1 MSFSVSRLVSMES
14 KKYEKK
20 SWVNFNVKQKPELI
34 KNLEC
39 DVSMTAI
46 RAKCGVKQQTVSD
59 SKRSR
64 SDVHKQSLLFNIASS
79 S

>member
-20 SWVNFNVKQKPELI
+20 SSVNFKVKQKPELF
-34 KNLEC
+34 KNPEC
-39 DVSMTAI
+39 GVSMTAL

-59 SKRSR
+59 SKQSR
-64 SDVHKQSLLFNIASS
+64 SDGHKHSLFFNIASS